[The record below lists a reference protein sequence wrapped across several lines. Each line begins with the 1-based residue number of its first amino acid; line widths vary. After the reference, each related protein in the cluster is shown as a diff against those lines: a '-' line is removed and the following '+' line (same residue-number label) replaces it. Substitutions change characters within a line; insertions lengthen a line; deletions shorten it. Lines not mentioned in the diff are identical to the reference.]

1 MLHAMTIKD
10 IAREAGYAV
19 GTVSRVINN
28 NPNVSQAARARI
40 LEVIQKYNFQ
50 PNSNAKHLKQQASQ
64 GIAMIV
70 KGTHNMLFAPILEKM
85 QTECTAAGYSG
96 MVYYIDENDNEV
108 DRARQ
113 ICREHKP
120 HGIIFL
126 GSNSNYFTRDLNDL
140 EVPCLLM
147 TNMAVNSEIENL
159 SSVSVDDIASAAR
172 MIEYLHAMG
181 HRRIALIGGDLKRS
195 HPSTSRL
202 TGCLGAFS
210 RLGLAFDPAVQYGDA
225 RFTMSGGYKAMERLL
240 ETNPGLTA
248 VFAFS
253 DIMAI
258 GAIRALRDHGLR
270 VPEDVSVC
278 GFDGIEL
285 ADYLTPR
292 LTTIRQ
298 PADRLA
304 SRGVSILIRCIED
317 DGDAV
322 HEIVPYE
329 LVEGE
334 SVLRL
339 ESGK

>member
-1 MLHAMTIKD
+1 MTIKD

-28 NPNVSQAARARI
+28 NPNVSPAARARI
-40 LEVIQKYNFQ
+40 RAVIEKYNFQ
-50 PNSNAKHLKQQASQ
+50 PNTNAKHLKQQASQ

-70 KGTHNMLFAPILEKM
+70 KGTHNMLFALVLEKL
-85 QTECTAAGYSG
+85 QAQCGAAGYNS
-96 MVYYIDENDNEV
+96 MVYYIDEQDNEV

-120 HGIIFL
+120 HGVIFL
-126 GSNSNYFTRDLNDL
+126 GSDRNHFGPDL
-140 EVPCLLM
+140 EELGVPCLLM
-147 TNMAVNSEIENL
+147 TNSAAGEAIENL
-159 SSVSVDDIASAAR
+159 SSVSVDDAAAAAR
-172 MIEYLHAMG
+172 MVAYLLDHG
-181 HRRIALIGGDLKRS
+181 HRRIAFIGGDLVS
-195 HPSTSRL
+195 SQPSSARLSGCIGELSRHGMAL
-202 TGCLGAFS
+202 N
-210 RLGLAFDPAVQYGDA
+210 LAAQYVPARY
-225 RFTMSGGYKAMERLL
+225 TLPGGYAAMEQLL
-240 ETNPGLTA
+240 QTVPGLTA

-285 ADYLTPR
+285 AAYLAPR

-298 PADRLA
+298 PADRMA
-304 SRGVSILIRCIED
+304 SRGVAMLVHCIEQHS
-317 DGDAV
+317 GTV
-322 HEIVPYE
+322 HELVPYE
-329 LVEGE
+329 LLEGE

-339 ESGK
+339 PDP

>member
-1 MLHAMTIKD
+1 MTIKD
-10 IAREAGYAV
+10 IARESGYAV

-28 NPNVSQAARARI
+28 NPNVSPAARARI
-40 LEVIQKYNFQ
+40 LEVIRKYKFR

-120 HGIIFL
+120 YGVIFL
-126 GSNSNYFTRDLNDL
+126 GSDSNNITPELNDL
-140 EVPCLLM
+140 GVPCLLM
-147 TNMAVNSEIENL
+147 TNRAANAEIENL
-159 SSVSVDDIASAAR
+159 SSVSVDDSAAAAR
-172 MIEYLHAMG
+172 MIDYLYAKG
-181 HRRIALIGGDLKRS
+181 HRRIGLIGGDIRRS
-195 HPSTSRL
+195 HPSSARL
-202 TGCLGAFS
+202 AGCLGAFS
-210 RLGLAFDPAVQYGDA
+210 RLGLPFDASACYADA
-225 RFTMSGGYKAMERLL
+225 RYTMPDGYKAMERLL
-240 ETNPGLTA
+240 ESCPDLTA

-258 GAIRALRDHGLR
+258 GAIRALRDHGLQ
-270 VPEDVSVC
+270 VPGDVSVC

-285 ADYLTPR
+285 ADYLNPR
-292 LTTIRQ
+292 LATIRQ

-304 SRGVSILIRCIED
+304 SRGVGILIRCIED

-322 HEIVPYE
+322 HELVPYE

-334 SVLRL
+334 SVLCL
-339 ESGK
+339 NGQ

>member
-1 MLHAMTIKD
+1 MTIKD

-28 NPNVSQAARARI
+28 NPNVSPAARARI
-40 LEVIQKYNFQ
+40 RAVIEKYNFR
-50 PNSNAKHLKQQASQ
+50 PNTNAKHLKQQASQ

-70 KGTHNMLFAPILEKM
+70 KGTHNMLFALVLEKL
-85 QTECTAAGYSG
+85 QAQCGAAGYNS
-96 MVYYIDENDNEV
+96 MVYYIDEQDNEV

-120 HGIIFL
+120 HGVIFL
-126 GSNSNYFTRDLNDL
+126 GSDRNHFGPDL
-140 EVPCLLM
+140 EELGVPCLLM
-147 TNMAVNSEIENL
+147 TNSAAGEAIENL
-159 SSVSVDDIASAAR
+159 SSVSVDDAAAAAR
-172 MIEYLHAMG
+172 MVAYLLDHG
-181 HRRIALIGGDLKRS
+181 HRRIAFIGGDLVS
-195 HPSTSRL
+195 SQPSSARLSGCIGELSRHGMAL
-202 TGCLGAFS
+202 N
-210 RLGLAFDPAVQYGDA
+210 LAAQYVPARY
-225 RFTMSGGYKAMERLL
+225 TLPGGYAAMEQLL
-240 ETNPGLTA
+240 QTVPGLTA

-285 ADYLTPR
+285 AAYLAPR

-298 PADRLA
+298 PADRMA
-304 SRGVSILIRCIED
+304 SRGVTMLVHCIEQHS
-317 DGDAV
+317 GAV
-322 HEIVPYE
+322 HELVPYE
-329 LVEGE
+329 LLEGE

-339 ESGK
+339 PDP

>member
-1 MLHAMTIKD
+1 MTIKD

-28 NPNVSQAARARI
+28 NPNVSPAARARI
-40 LEVIQKYNFQ
+40 RAVIEKYNFR
-50 PNSNAKHLKQQASQ
+50 PNTNAKHLKQQTSQ

-70 KGTHNMLFAPILEKM
+70 KGTHNMLFALVLEKL
-85 QTECTAAGYSG
+85 QAQCGAAGYNS
-96 MVYYIDENDNEV
+96 MVYYIDEKDNEV

-120 HGIIFL
+120 HGVIFL
-126 GSNSNYFTRDLNDL
+126 GSDRNHFGPDL
-140 EVPCLLM
+140 EELGVPCLLM
-147 TNMAVNSEIENL
+147 TNSAAGEAIENL
-159 SSVSVDDIASAAR
+159 SSVSVDDAAAAAR
-172 MIEYLHAMG
+172 MVAYLLDHG
-181 HRRIALIGGDLKRS
+181 HRRIAFIGGDLVTS
-195 HPSTSRL
+195 QPSSARLSGCIGELSRHGMAL
-202 TGCLGAFS
+202 N
-210 RLGLAFDPAVQYGDA
+210 LAAQYVPARY
-225 RFTMSGGYKAMERLL
+225 TLPGGYAAMEQLL
-240 ETNPGLTA
+240 QTVPGLTA

-285 ADYLTPR
+285 AAYLAPR

-298 PADRLA
+298 PADRMA
-304 SRGVSILIRCIED
+304 SRGVTMLVHCIEQHS
-317 DGDAV
+317 GTV
-322 HEIVPYE
+322 HELVPYE
-329 LVEGE
+329 LLEGE

-339 ESGK
+339 PDP

>member
-1 MLHAMTIKD
+1 MTIKD
-10 IAREAGYAV
+10 IARESGYAV
-19 GTVSRVINN
+19 GTVSRVINK
-28 NPNVSQAARARI
+28 NPNVSQAARDRI
-40 LEVIQKYNFQ
+40 LEVIRKYNFQ

-85 QTECTAAGYSG
+85 QTECTAAGYNG

-120 HGIIFL
+120 YGVIFL
-126 GSNSNYFTRDLNDL
+126 GSDSNNFSRELDELG
-140 EVPCLLM
+140 VPCLLM
-147 TNMAVNSEIENL
+147 TNMADTSNIENL
-159 SSVSVDDIASAAR
+159 SSVSVDDIASASQ
-172 MIEYLHAMG
+172 MIRYLHARG
-181 HRRIALIGGDLKRS
+181 HRRIGLIGGDLRRS
-195 HPSTSRL
+195 RPSSARL
-202 TGCLGAFS
+202 AGCLSAFS
-210 RLGLAFDPAVQYGDA
+210 SLGLSFEADTQYQAA
-225 RFTMSGGYKAMERLL
+225 RFTMPGGYKAMERLL
-240 ETNPGLTA
+240 ETDPDLTA

-270 VPEDVSVC
+270 VPQDVSVC

-285 ADYLTPR
+285 AGYLTPR

-322 HEIVPYE
+322 HELVPYE

-334 SVLRL
+334 SVLKL
-339 ESGK
+339 DGQ

>member
-1 MLHAMTIKD
+1 MTIKD

-28 NPNVSQAARARI
+28 NPNVSPAARARI
-40 LEVIQKYNFQ
+40 RAVIEKYNFR
-50 PNSNAKHLKQQASQ
+50 PNTNAKHLKQQASQ

-70 KGTHNMLFAPILEKM
+70 KGTHNMLFALVLEKL
-85 QTECTAAGYSG
+85 QAQCGAAGYNS
-96 MVYYIDENDNEV
+96 MVYYIDEQDNEV

-120 HGIIFL
+120 HGVIFL
-126 GSNSNYFTRDLNDL
+126 GSDRNHFGPDL
-140 EVPCLLM
+140 EELGVPCLLM
-147 TNMAVNSEIENL
+147 TNSAAGEAIENL
-159 SSVSVDDIASAAR
+159 SSVSVDDAAAAAR
-172 MIEYLHAMG
+172 MVAYLLDHG
-181 HRRIALIGGDLKRS
+181 HRRIAFIGGDLVS
-195 HPSTSRL
+195 SQPSSARLSGCIGELSRHGMAL
-202 TGCLGAFS
+202 N
-210 RLGLAFDPAVQYGDA
+210 LAAQYVPARY
-225 RFTMSGGYKAMERLL
+225 TLPGGYAAMEQLL
-240 ETNPGLTA
+240 QTVPGLTA

-285 ADYLTPR
+285 AAYLAPR

-298 PADRLA
+298 PADRMA
-304 SRGVSILIRCIED
+304 SRGVAMLVHCIEQHS
-317 DGDAV
+317 GAV
-322 HEIVPYE
+322 HELVPYE
-329 LVEGE
+329 LLEGE

-339 ESGK
+339 PDP

>member
-1 MLHAMTIKD
+1 MTIKD

-28 NPNVSQAARARI
+28 NPNVSPAARARI
-40 LEVIQKYNFQ
+40 RAVIEKYNFR
-50 PNSNAKHLKQQASQ
+50 PNTNAKHLKQQASQ

-70 KGTHNMLFAPILEKM
+70 KGTHNMLFALVLEKL
-85 QTECTAAGYSG
+85 QAQCGAAGYNS
-96 MVYYIDENDNEV
+96 MVYYIDEKDNEV

-120 HGIIFL
+120 HGVIFL
-126 GSNSNYFTRDLNDL
+126 GSDRNHFGPDL
-140 EVPCLLM
+140 EELGVPCLLM
-147 TNMAVNSEIENL
+147 TNSAAGEAIENL
-159 SSVSVDDIASAAR
+159 SSVSVDDAAAAAR
-172 MIEYLHAMG
+172 MVAYLLDHG
-181 HRRIALIGGDLKRS
+181 HRRIAFIGGDLVS
-195 HPSTSRL
+195 SQPSSARLSGCIGELSRHGMAL
-202 TGCLGAFS
+202 N
-210 RLGLAFDPAVQYGDA
+210 PAAQYVPA
-225 RFTMSGGYKAMERLL
+225 RYTLPGGYAAMEQLL
-240 ETNPGLTA
+240 QTVPGLTA

-285 ADYLTPR
+285 AAYLAPR

-298 PADRLA
+298 PADRMA
-304 SRGVSILIRCIED
+304 SRGVAMLVHCIEQHS
-317 DGDAV
+317 GAV
-322 HEIVPYE
+322 HELVPYE
-329 LVEGE
+329 LLEGE

-339 ESGK
+339 PDP

>member
-1 MLHAMTIKD
+1 MTIKD

-28 NPNVSQAARARI
+28 NPNVSPAARARI
-40 LEVIQKYNFQ
+40 RAVIEKYNFR
-50 PNSNAKHLKQQASQ
+50 PNTNAKHLKQQASQ

-70 KGTHNMLFAPILEKM
+70 KGTHNMLFALVLEKL
-85 QTECTAAGYSG
+85 QAQCGAAGYNS
-96 MVYYIDENDNEV
+96 MVYYIDEKDNEV

-120 HGIIFL
+120 HGVIFL
-126 GSNSNYFTRDLNDL
+126 GSDRNHFGPDL
-140 EVPCLLM
+140 EELGVPCLLM
-147 TNMAVNSEIENL
+147 TNSAAGEAIENL
-159 SSVSVDDIASAAR
+159 SSVSVDDAAAAAR
-172 MIEYLHAMG
+172 MVAYLLDHG
-181 HRRIALIGGDLKRS
+181 HRRIAFIGGDLVS
-195 HPSTSRL
+195 SQPSSARLSGCIGELSRHGMAL
-202 TGCLGAFS
+202 N
-210 RLGLAFDPAVQYGDA
+210 LAAQYVPARY
-225 RFTMSGGYKAMERLL
+225 TLPGGYAAMEQLL
-240 ETNPGLTA
+240 QTVPGLTA

-285 ADYLTPR
+285 AAYLAPR

-298 PADRLA
+298 PADRMA
-304 SRGVSILIRCIED
+304 SRGVTMLVHCIEQHS
-317 DGDAV
+317 GTV
-322 HEIVPYE
+322 HELVPYE
-329 LVEGE
+329 LLEGE

-339 ESGK
+339 PDP

>member
-1 MLHAMTIKD
+1 MTIKD

-28 NPNVSQAARARI
+28 NPNVSPAARARI
-40 LEVIQKYNFQ
+40 RAVIEKYNFR
-50 PNSNAKHLKQQASQ
+50 PNTNAKHLKQQASQ

-70 KGTHNMLFAPILEKM
+70 KGTHNMLFALVLEKL
-85 QTECTAAGYSG
+85 QAQCGAAGYNS
-96 MVYYIDENDNEV
+96 MVYYIDEQDNEV

-120 HGIIFL
+120 HGVIFL
-126 GSNSNYFTRDLNDL
+126 GSDRNHFGPDL
-140 EVPCLLM
+140 EELGVPCLLM
-147 TNMAVNSEIENL
+147 TNSAAGEAIENL
-159 SSVSVDDIASAAR
+159 SSVSVDDAAAAAR
-172 MIEYLHAMG
+172 MVAYLLDHG
-181 HRRIALIGGDLKRS
+181 HRRIAFIGGDLVS
-195 HPSTSRL
+195 SQPSSARLSGCIGELSRHGMAL
-202 TGCLGAFS
+202 N
-210 RLGLAFDPAVQYGDA
+210 LAAQYVPARY
-225 RFTMSGGYKAMERLL
+225 TLPGGYAAMEQLL
-240 ETNPGLTA
+240 QTVPGLTA

-285 ADYLTPR
+285 AAYLAPR

-298 PADRLA
+298 PADRMA
-304 SRGVSILIRCIED
+304 SRGVAMLVHCIEQHS
-317 DGDAV
+317 GTV
-322 HEIVPYE
+322 HELVPYE
-329 LVEGE
+329 LLEGE

-339 ESGK
+339 PDP

>member
-1 MLHAMTIKD
+1 MTIKD

-28 NPNVSQAARARI
+28 NPNVSPAARARI
-40 LEVIQKYNFQ
+40 RAVIEKYNFR
-50 PNSNAKHLKQQASQ
+50 PNTNAKHLKQQASQ

-70 KGTHNMLFAPILEKM
+70 KGTHNMLFALVLEKL
-85 QTECTAAGYSG
+85 QAQCGAAGYNS
-96 MVYYIDENDNEV
+96 MVYYIDEQDNEV

-120 HGIIFL
+120 HGVIFL
-126 GSNSNYFTRDLNDL
+126 GSDRNHFGPDL
-140 EVPCLLM
+140 EELGVPCLLM
-147 TNMAVNSEIENL
+147 TNSAAGEAIENL
-159 SSVSVDDIASAAR
+159 SSVSVDDTAAAAR
-172 MIEYLHAMG
+172 MVAYLLDHG
-181 HRRIALIGGDLKRS
+181 HRRIAFIGGDLVS
-195 HPSTSRL
+195 SQPSSARLSGCIGELSRHGMAL
-202 TGCLGAFS
+202 N
-210 RLGLAFDPAVQYGDA
+210 LAAQYVPARY
-225 RFTMSGGYKAMERLL
+225 TLPGGYAAMEQLL
-240 ETNPGLTA
+240 QTVPGLTA

-285 ADYLTPR
+285 AAYLAPR

-298 PADRLA
+298 PADRMA
-304 SRGVSILIRCIED
+304 SRGVTMLVHCIEQHS
-317 DGDAV
+317 GAV
-322 HEIVPYE
+322 HELVPYE
-329 LVEGE
+329 LLEGE

-339 ESGK
+339 PDP

>member
-1 MLHAMTIKD
+1 MTIKD

-28 NPNVSQAARARI
+28 NPNVSPAARARI
-40 LEVIQKYNFQ
+40 RAVIEKYNFR
-50 PNSNAKHLKQQASQ
+50 PNTNAKHLKQQASQ

-70 KGTHNMLFAPILEKM
+70 KGTHNMLFALVLEKL
-85 QTECTAAGYSG
+85 QAQCGAAGYNS
-96 MVYYIDENDNEV
+96 MVYYIDEQDNEV

-120 HGIIFL
+120 HGVIFL
-126 GSNSNYFTRDLNDL
+126 GSDRNHFGPDL
-140 EVPCLLM
+140 EELGVPCLLM
-147 TNMAVNSEIENL
+147 TNSAAGEAIENL
-159 SSVSVDDIASAAR
+159 SSVSVDDTAAAAR
-172 MIEYLHAMG
+172 MVAYLLDHG
-181 HRRIALIGGDLKRS
+181 HRRIAFIGGDLVS
-195 HPSTSRL
+195 SQPSSARLSGCIGELSRHGMAL
-202 TGCLGAFS
+202 N
-210 RLGLAFDPAVQYGDA
+210 LAAQYVPARY
-225 RFTMSGGYKAMERLL
+225 TLPGGYAAMEQLL
-240 ETNPGLTA
+240 QTVPGLTA

-285 ADYLTPR
+285 AAYLAPR

-298 PADRLA
+298 PADRMA
-304 SRGVSILIRCIED
+304 SRGVAMLVHCIEQHS
-317 DGDAV
+317 GAV
-322 HEIVPYE
+322 HELVPYE
-329 LVEGE
+329 LLEGE

-339 ESGK
+339 PDP

>member
-1 MLHAMTIKD
+1 MTIKD
-10 IAREAGYAV
+10 IARESGYAV
-19 GTVSRVINN
+19 GTVSRVINK
-28 NPNVSQAARARI
+28 NPNVSQAARDRI
-40 LEVIQKYNFQ
+40 LEVIRKYNFQ

-85 QTECTAAGYSG
+85 QTECTAAGYNG

-120 HGIIFL
+120 YGVIFL
-126 GSNSNYFTRDLNDL
+126 GSDSNNFSRELDELG
-140 EVPCLLM
+140 VPCLLM
-147 TNMAVNSEIENL
+147 TNMADTSNIENL
-159 SSVSVDDIASAAR
+159 SSVSVDDIASASQMIRYLYAR
-172 MIEYLHAMG
+172 G
-181 HRRIALIGGDLKRS
+181 HRRIGLIGGDLRRS
-195 HPSTSRL
+195 RPSSARL
-202 TGCLGAFS
+202 AGCLSAFS
-210 RLGLAFDPAVQYGDA
+210 SLGLSFEADTQYQDA
-225 RFTMSGGYKAMERLL
+225 RFTMPGGYKAMERLL
-240 ETNPGLTA
+240 ESYPDLTA

-258 GAIRALRDHGLR
+258 GAIRALRDHGLQ
-270 VPEDVSVC
+270 VPQDVSVC

-285 ADYLTPR
+285 AGYLTPR

-322 HEIVPYE
+322 HELVPYE

-334 SVLRL
+334 SVLKL
-339 ESGK
+339 DGQ

>member
-1 MLHAMTIKD
+1 MTIKD

-28 NPNVSQAARARI
+28 NPNVSPAARARI
-40 LEVIQKYNFQ
+40 RAVIEKYNFR
-50 PNSNAKHLKQQASQ
+50 PNTNAKHLKQQASQ

-70 KGTHNMLFAPILEKM
+70 KGTHNMLFASVLEKM
-85 QTECTAAGYSG
+85 QTECTAAGYNG

-120 HGIIFL
+120 HGVIFL
-126 GSNSNYFTRDLNDL
+126 GSDRNHFGPDL
-140 EVPCLLM
+140 EELGVPCLLM
-147 TNMAVNSEIENL
+147 TNSAAGEAIENL
-159 SSVSVDDIASAAR
+159 SSVSVDDTAAAAR
-172 MIEYLHAMG
+172 MVAYLLDHG
-181 HRRIALIGGDLKRS
+181 HRRIAFIGGDLVS
-195 HPSTSRL
+195 SQPSSARLSGCIGELSRHGMAL
-202 TGCLGAFS
+202 N
-210 RLGLAFDPAVQYGDA
+210 LAAQYVPARY
-225 RFTMSGGYKAMERLL
+225 TLPGGYAAMEQLL
-240 ETNPGLTA
+240 QTVPGLTA

-285 ADYLTPR
+285 AAYLAPR

-298 PADRLA
+298 PADRMA
-304 SRGVSILIRCIED
+304 SRGVAMLVHCIEQHS
-317 DGDAV
+317 GAV
-322 HEIVPYE
+322 HELVPYE
-329 LVEGE
+329 LLEGE

-339 ESGK
+339 PDP

>member
-1 MLHAMTIKD
+1 MTIKD

-28 NPNVSQAARARI
+28 NPNVSPAARARI
-40 LEVIQKYNFQ
+40 RAVIEKYNFR
-50 PNSNAKHLKQQASQ
+50 PNTNAKHLKQQASQ

-70 KGTHNMLFAPILEKM
+70 KGTHNMLFALVLEKL
-85 QTECTAAGYSG
+85 QAQCGAAGYNS
-96 MVYYIDENDNEV
+96 MVYYIDEKDNEV

-120 HGIIFL
+120 HGVIFL
-126 GSNSNYFTRDLNDL
+126 GSDRNHFGPDL
-140 EVPCLLM
+140 EELGVPCLLM
-147 TNMAVNSEIENL
+147 TNSAAGEAIENL
-159 SSVSVDDIASAAR
+159 SSVSVDDAAAAAR
-172 MIEYLHAMG
+172 MVAYLLDHG
-181 HRRIALIGGDLKRS
+181 HRRIAFIGGDLVS
-195 HPSTSRL
+195 SQPSSARLSGCIGELSRHGMAL
-202 TGCLGAFS
+202 N
-210 RLGLAFDPAVQYGDA
+210 PAAQYVPA
-225 RFTMSGGYKAMERLL
+225 RYTLPGGYAAMEQLL
-240 ETNPGLTA
+240 QTVPGLTA

-285 ADYLTPR
+285 AAYLAPR

-298 PADRLA
+298 PADRMA
-304 SRGVSILIRCIED
+304 SCGVAMLVHCIEQHS
-317 DGDAV
+317 GAV
-322 HEIVPYE
+322 HELVPYE
-329 LVEGE
+329 LLEGE

-339 ESGK
+339 PDP

>member
-1 MLHAMTIKD
+1 MTIKD

-28 NPNVSQAARARI
+28 NPNVSPAARARI
-40 LEVIQKYNFQ
+40 RAVIEKYNFR
-50 PNSNAKHLKQQASQ
+50 PNTNAKHLKQQASQ

-70 KGTHNMLFAPILEKM
+70 KGTHNMLFALVLEKL
-85 QTECTAAGYSG
+85 QAQCGAAGYNS
-96 MVYYIDENDNEV
+96 MVYYIDEKDNEV

-120 HGIIFL
+120 HGVIFL
-126 GSNSNYFTRDLNDL
+126 GSDRNHFGPDL
-140 EVPCLLM
+140 EELGVPCLLM
-147 TNMAVNSEIENL
+147 TTSAAGEAIENL
-159 SSVSVDDIASAAR
+159 SSVSVDDAAAAAR
-172 MIEYLHAMG
+172 MVAYLLDHG
-181 HRRIALIGGDLKRS
+181 HRRIAFIGGDLVS
-195 HPSTSRL
+195 SQPSSARLSGCIGELSRHGMAL
-202 TGCLGAFS
+202 N
-210 RLGLAFDPAVQYGDA
+210 LAAQYVPARY
-225 RFTMSGGYKAMERLL
+225 TLPGGYAAMEQLL
-240 ETNPGLTA
+240 QTVPGLTA

-285 ADYLTPR
+285 AAYLAPR

-298 PADRLA
+298 PADRMA
-304 SRGVSILIRCIED
+304 SRGVAMLVHCIEQHS
-317 DGDAV
+317 GTV
-322 HEIVPYE
+322 HELVPYE
-329 LVEGE
+329 LLEGE

-339 ESGK
+339 PDP

>member
-1 MLHAMTIKD
+1 MTIKD

-28 NPNVSQAARARI
+28 NPNVSEAARARI
-40 LEVIQKYNFQ
+40 LEVIRKYNFH

-70 KGTHNMLFAPILEKM
+70 KGTHNMLFALVLEKL
-85 QTECTAAGYSG
+85 QAQCGAAGYNS
-96 MVYYIDENDNEV
+96 MVYYIDEKDNEV

-120 HGIIFL
+120 HGVIFL
-126 GSNSNYFTRDLNDL
+126 GSDRNHFGPDL
-140 EVPCLLM
+140 EELGVPCLLM
-147 TNMAVNSEIENL
+147 TNSAAGEAIENL
-159 SSVSVDDIASAAR
+159 SSVSVDDAAAAAR
-172 MIEYLHAMG
+172 MVAYLLDHG
-181 HRRIALIGGDLKRS
+181 HRRIAFIGGDLVS
-195 HPSTSRL
+195 SQPSSARLSGCIGELSRHGMAL
-202 TGCLGAFS
+202 N
-210 RLGLAFDPAVQYGDA
+210 LAAQYVPARY
-225 RFTMSGGYKAMERLL
+225 TLPGGYAAMEQLL
-240 ETNPGLTA
+240 QTVPGLTA

-285 ADYLTPR
+285 AAYLAPR

-298 PADRLA
+298 PADRMA
-304 SRGVSILIRCIED
+304 SRGVTMLVHCIEQHS
-317 DGDAV
+317 GTV
-322 HEIVPYE
+322 HELVPYE
-329 LVEGE
+329 LLEGE

-339 ESGK
+339 PDP

>member
-1 MLHAMTIKD
+1 MTIKD

-28 NPNVSQAARARI
+28 NPNVSEAARARI
-40 LEVIQKYNFQ
+40 LEVIRKYNFH

-70 KGTHNMLFAPILEKM
+70 KGTHNMLFALVLEKL
-85 QTECTAAGYSG
+85 QAQCGAAGYNS
-96 MVYYIDENDNEV
+96 MVYYIDEQDNEV

-120 HGIIFL
+120 HGVIFL
-126 GSNSNYFTRDLNDL
+126 GSDRNHFGPDL
-140 EVPCLLM
+140 EELGVPCLLM
-147 TNMAVNSEIENL
+147 TNSAAGEAIENL
-159 SSVSVDDIASAAR
+159 SSVSVDDAAAAAR
-172 MIEYLHAMG
+172 MVAYLLDHG
-181 HRRIALIGGDLKRS
+181 HRRIAFIGGDLAS
-195 HPSTSRL
+195 SQPSSARLSGCIGELSRHGMAL
-202 TGCLGAFS
+202 N
-210 RLGLAFDPAVQYGDA
+210 LAAQYVPARY
-225 RFTMSGGYKAMERLL
+225 TLPGGYAAMEQLL
-240 ETNPGLTA
+240 QTVPGLTA

-285 ADYLTPR
+285 AAYLAPR

-298 PADRLA
+298 PADRMA
-304 SRGVSILIRCIED
+304 SRGVTMLVHCIEQHS
-317 DGDAV
+317 GTV
-322 HEIVPYE
+322 HELVPYE
-329 LVEGE
+329 LLEGE

-339 ESGK
+339 PDP

>member
-1 MLHAMTIKD
+1 MTIKD

-28 NPNVSQAARARI
+28 NPNVSPAARARI
-40 LEVIQKYNFQ
+40 RAVIEKYNFR
-50 PNSNAKHLKQQASQ
+50 PNTNAKHLKQQASQ

-70 KGTHNMLFAPILEKM
+70 KGTHNMLFALVLEKL
-85 QTECTAAGYSG
+85 QAQCGAAGYNS
-96 MVYYIDENDNEV
+96 MVYYIDEKDNEV

-120 HGIIFL
+120 HGVIFL
-126 GSNSNYFTRDLNDL
+126 GSDRNHFGPDL
-140 EVPCLLM
+140 EELGVPCLLM
-147 TNMAVNSEIENL
+147 TNSAAGEAIENL
-159 SSVSVDDIASAAR
+159 SSVSVDDAAAAAR
-172 MIEYLHAMG
+172 MVAYLLDHG
-181 HRRIALIGGDLKRS
+181 HRRIAFIGGDLVTS
-195 HPSTSRL
+195 QPSSARLSGCIGELSRHGMAL
-202 TGCLGAFS
+202 N
-210 RLGLAFDPAVQYGDA
+210 LAAQYVPARY
-225 RFTMSGGYKAMERLL
+225 TLPGGYAAMEQLL
-240 ETNPGLTA
+240 QTVPGLTA

-285 ADYLTPR
+285 AAYLAPR

-298 PADRLA
+298 PADRMA
-304 SRGVSILIRCIED
+304 SRGVTMLVHCIEQHS
-317 DGDAV
+317 GTV
-322 HEIVPYE
+322 HELVPYE
-329 LVEGE
+329 LLEGE

-339 ESGK
+339 PDP

>member
-1 MLHAMTIKD
+1 MTIKD

-28 NPNVSQAARARI
+28 NPNVSPAARARI
-40 LEVIQKYNFQ
+40 RAVIEKYNFR
-50 PNSNAKHLKQQASQ
+50 PNTNAKHLKQQASQ

-70 KGTHNMLFAPILEKM
+70 KGTHNMLFALVLEKL
-85 QTECTAAGYSG
+85 QAQCGAAGYNS
-96 MVYYIDENDNEV
+96 MVYYIDEQDNEV

-120 HGIIFL
+120 HGVIFL
-126 GSNSNYFTRDLNDL
+126 GSDRNHFGPDL
-140 EVPCLLM
+140 EELGVPCLLM
-147 TNMAVNSEIENL
+147 TNSAAGEAIENL
-159 SSVSVDDIASAAR
+159 SSVSVDDAAAAAR
-172 MIEYLHAMG
+172 MVAYLLDHG
-181 HRRIALIGGDLKRS
+181 HRRIAFIGGDLVS
-195 HPSTSRL
+195 SQPSSARLSGCIGELSRHGMAL
-202 TGCLGAFS
+202 N
-210 RLGLAFDPAVQYGDA
+210 LAAQYVPARY
-225 RFTMSGGYKAMERLL
+225 TLPGGYAAMEQLL
-240 ETNPGLTA
+240 QTVPGLTA

-285 ADYLTPR
+285 AAYLAPR

-298 PADRLA
+298 PADRMA
-304 SRGVSILIRCIED
+304 SRGVTMLVHCIEQHS
-317 DGDAV
+317 GTV
-322 HEIVPYE
+322 HELVPYE
-329 LVEGE
+329 LLEGE

-339 ESGK
+339 PDP

>member
-120 HGIIFL
+120 YGIIFL

-140 EVPCLLM
+140 GVPCLLM

-270 VPEDVSVC
+270 VPEDVQMI
-278 GFDGIEL
+278 GFDGIHHF
-285 ADYLTPR
+285 DSDDFYCS
-292 LTTIRQ
+292 TIVQ
-298 PADRLA
+298 PVAQMAQTAVDLLLSTDRSSLPA
-304 SRGVSILIRCIED
+304 LICLPVRYQPGGTNRDC
-317 DGDAV
+317 
-322 HEIVPYE
+322 
-329 LVEGE
+329 L
-334 SVLRL
+334 
-339 ESGK
+339 

>member
-1 MLHAMTIKD
+1 MTIKD

-28 NPNVSQAARARI
+28 NPNVSPAARARI
-40 LEVIQKYNFQ
+40 RAVIEKYNFR
-50 PNSNAKHLKQQASQ
+50 PNTNAKHLKQQASQ

-70 KGTHNMLFAPILEKM
+70 KGTHNMLFALVLEKL
-85 QTECTAAGYSG
+85 QAQCGAAGYNS
-96 MVYYIDENDNEV
+96 MVYYIDEQDNEV

-120 HGIIFL
+120 HGVIFL
-126 GSNSNYFTRDLNDL
+126 GSDRNHFGPDL
-140 EVPCLLM
+140 EELGVPCLLM
-147 TNMAVNSEIENL
+147 TNSAAGEAIENL
-159 SSVSVDDIASAAR
+159 SSVSVDDAAAAAR
-172 MIEYLHAMG
+172 MVAYLLDHG
-181 HRRIALIGGDLKRS
+181 HRRIAFIGGDLVTS
-195 HPSTSRL
+195 QPSSARLSGCIGELSRHGMAL
-202 TGCLGAFS
+202 N
-210 RLGLAFDPAVQYGDA
+210 LAAQYVPARY
-225 RFTMSGGYKAMERLL
+225 TLPGGYAAMEQLL
-240 ETNPGLTA
+240 QTVPGMTA

-285 ADYLTPR
+285 AAYLAPR

-298 PADRLA
+298 PADRMA
-304 SRGVSILIRCIED
+304 SRGVTMLVHCIEQHS
-317 DGDAV
+317 GTV
-322 HEIVPYE
+322 HELVPYE
-329 LVEGE
+329 LLEGE

-339 ESGK
+339 PDP